1 MMKIL
6 IINTPKIRKDFLE
19 APEVT
24 GLSVEF
30 NDKVTKYI
38 LGFKKKPGIRVK
50 SILELHCGVL

>member
-24 GLSVEF
+24 GLSVEL

-38 LGFKKKPGIRVK
+38 LGFKKKPSIRVK